1 LLTVEGCM
9 SERPFPKGWKAKVN
23 GFKDA
28 LSKRAAERPDL
39 KISVSPKGPR
49 ASGPHGNNWHLPLS
63 QAEMQA
69 EAEAQLGEMCFQCGS
84 RIIKATGELI
94 NGRCGPCDTASR
106 AADEPP
112 HAA

>member
-1 LLTVEGCM
+1 M
-9 SERPFPKGWKAKVN
+9 ERPLPRNWKDRLRERVSAHTQSIKVVPKGV
-23 GFKDA
+23 
-28 LSKRAAERPDL
+28 RT
-39 KISVSPKGPR
+39 
-49 ASGPHGNNWHLPLS
+49 SGPHPAGDTWHLPLS

-69 EAEAQLGEMCFQCGS
+69 EADAQLGEMCFQCGS